1 MRPRATRSVP
11 ARWPDLDGG
20 PRRRLRRCIRV
31 GPVSPHACRLP
42 PLHRLRPI
50 AMPRVSPLEDFAG
63 MYDAATADALW
74 RWLVLHP
81 NATAATLTWNAV
93 SAFRRVHATNRD
105 EALQTASLLCT
116 DRRWRR
122 ITGRLV
128 AEVED
133 KKLLDGGGLDGL
145 AGGHRGNR
153 TLYMERQVA
162 TPLRRWA
169 ARLLSVRHPSS
180 VAAIL
185 TRLDTLPSRDR
196 DAVMVGLLDASPQY
210 PEEARETLI
219 SAGCEWPGGSVRW
232 RALQLLAESGRHED
246 VQSRAMRDASAKIR
260 NWGEKLAKDAAAPRQ
275 TRLVAQVREDDGA
288 GADLAVLQPSL
299 FSE

>member
-1 MRPRATRSVP
+1 MRRT
-11 ARWPDLDGG
+11 
-20 PRRRLRRCIRV
+20 
-31 GPVSPHACRLP
+31 
-42 PLHRLRPI
+42 
-50 AMPRVSPLEDFAG
+50 SPLEDFAG
-63 MYDAATADALW
+63 MYDASTPDELW

-81 NATAATLTWNAV
+81 NAPPATLTRNAV
-93 SAFRRVHATNRD
+93 SAFKRVHATNRD

-128 AEVED
+128 AEIED
-133 KKLLDGGGLDGL
+133 TNILDDGGLDSLAEDFLMMDAYPWRVPPSWLRDKIVRL
-145 AGGHRGNR
+145 AGGHRGKG
-153 TLYMERQVA
+153 TVYMERPVA

-169 ARLLSVRHPSS
+169 ARRLSVRHPSS
-180 VAAIL
+180 LTAIL

-219 SAGCEWPGGSVRW
+219 SAGSEWPGGSVRW
-232 RALQLLAESGRHED
+232 RALQLLAESGNQD
-246 VQSRAMRDASAKIR
+246 VQSRAMRDPSAKIR
-260 NWGEKLAKDAAAPRQ
+260 NWGAKLAKEAAAPRQ
-275 TRLVAQVREDDGA
+275 TRLVAQVREDDATG
-288 GADLAVLQPSL
+288 GDLTVLQPSL

>member
-1 MRPRATRSVP
+1 
-11 ARWPDLDGG
+11 
-20 PRRRLRRCIRV
+20 
-31 GPVSPHACRLP
+31 
-42 PLHRLRPI
+42 
-50 AMPRVSPLEDFAG
+50 MPRVSPLEDFAG

-128 AEVED
+128 AEIED
-133 KKLLDGGGLDGL
+133 TNILDDGGLDSLAEDFLMMDAYPWRVPPSWLRDKIVRL
-145 AGGHRGNR
+145 AGGHRGKR
-153 TLYMERQVA
+153 TVYMERPVA

-169 ARLLSVRHPSS
+169 ARRLSVRHPSS